1 MRVTGARIETP
12 ARRQAQPRKG
22 GVIVAWMSVG
32 DRDDEDP
39 KHTGTT
45 AEAQSHPSL
54 EDGPVASSPEPQNHH
69 PDPPP
74 AETGGVPAP
83 IVRAYLAQRET
94 TRELRKRVRRRV
106 KSADLAADLAQAAL
120 TEALAAADRT
130 PPRTAE
136 SMPGWVGIIAD
147 RKVAE
152 HYKVRARRAPYEGTV
167 EDVDEVA
174 VEPEGPGGVIDWTLT
189 GWLHKQVDGSPR
201 DEELLDILKD
211 KAINEKT
218 WEQIAGERDVTQRA
232 LWNRVARFKKKYE
245 PRWRKYRAMLIA
257 GTLLFIALIC
267 LAAYLIAQGLL
278 SPLESPRDRIGP
290 DRVSPIPSAAPSSTV
305 APPPRVLEPATGP
318 SADPDNKTK
327 K

>member
-1 MRVTGARIETP
+1 MG
-12 ARRQAQPRKG
+12 
-22 GVIVAWMSVG
+22 VG
-32 DRDDEDP
+32 DHDDEDP
-39 KHTGTT
+39 QHTGTT

-54 EDGPVASSPEPQNHH
+54 EDVPVPSSPEPHSPH

-74 AETGGVPAP
+74 AAEPGGVPAA
-83 IVRAYLAQRET
+83 IVRAFLAQRET
-94 TRELRKRVRRRV
+94 TRLLRKRVRRRV
-106 KSADLAADLAQAAL
+106 KSAELAADLVQAAL
-120 TEALAAADRT
+120 TEAVAAVDKT

-152 HYKVRARRAPYEGTV
+152 HYKVRARRAPHEGTV
-167 EDVDEVA
+167 DDVDEVA
-174 VEPEGPGGVIDWTLT
+174 VEPEGQGGVVDWTLT
-189 GWLHKQVDGSPR
+189 GWLHKQVDGHAR

-245 PRWRKYRAMLIA
+245 PRWRKHRAMLIA
-257 GTLLFIALIC
+257 GGLLLIALLC
-267 LAAYLIAQGLL
+267 VAAYLIAQGLA
-278 SPLESPRDRIGP
+278 SPLERPRDRIGP

-305 APPPRVLEPATGP
+305 APPASVLEPATGP
-318 SADPDNKTK
+318 SADPDDK
-327 K
+327 KK